1 MLAVKGLKRRNNV
14 SSWVMTVQNHSERLF
29 NSYQWQIK
37 IFLLST
43 FIISSSPWTTDLNS
57 FIKYFYVKWYDD
69 MATIGPLRFPYLNP
83 QVIVEYLRKLL
94 FQSQY
99 QERETFM
106 QTQNIPSQI
115 HEKYLRW
122 NVTKNIWLL
131 IYSCVRGY
139 QSVSSYPD
147 NIPMTDVALHPSQ
160 STFGRLLYVV
170 RVSLRRWIFSHFSTQ
185 IIFIV
190 IRQMEEM
197 NQSVMLRTNIF
208 FINHNNAKTEISQ
221 EGRRGS
227 AAIWRLKCSNIYIAP
242 LSVEQ
247 TNHFTVEYNLEI
259 PPFLPSLFP
268 FPTSDIFLW
277 FSSLEIWMNILW
289 IFYEYFFCFENWNI
303 LQQSWSE
310 ALIVFYV
317 YFYLER
323 SYVLYYPS
331 FAASIVVSS

>member
-1 MLAVKGLKRRNNV
+1 MPSCIWSFVRRGQYFIILYLLNTIIWFNVQLLLVVKGLKRKNNV
-14 SSWVMTVQNHSERLF
+14 RSWVMTVQNHSERLF
-29 NSYQWQIK
+29 NSYRWQIK
-37 IFLLST
+37 IFLLLT
-43 FIISSSPWTTDLNS
+43 FIISSSPRTTDVNS

-208 FINHNNAKTEISQ
+208 S
-221 EGRRGS
+221 
-227 AAIWRLKCSNIYIAP
+227 
-242 LSVEQ
+242 
-247 TNHFTVEYNLEI
+247 
-259 PPFLPSLFP
+259 
-268 FPTSDIFLW
+268 
-277 FSSLEIWMNILW
+277 
-289 IFYEYFFCFENWNI
+289 
-303 LQQSWSE
+303 
-310 ALIVFYV
+310 
-317 YFYLER
+317 
-323 SYVLYYPS
+323 
-331 FAASIVVSS
+331 